1 MARLNPSAE
10 GREPVA
16 EEAGEAGEGAV
27 PTITMRE
34 ATEGD
39 LDALVALYRELTGG
53 APVLDGAAGLERL
66 REILAHPGTHLFGAE
81 VGGRLVS
88 VATLHVCPNLTFGGR
103 PYARIENVVTAQSHR
118 GLGLA
123 TQVMTAAMG
132 KARSHDV
139 VSVVLLT
146 GKALNARGFYE
157 RLGFNAEDKWG
168 MIWRP

>member
-1 MARLNPSAE
+1 M
-10 GREPVA
+10 
-16 EEAGEAGEGAV
+16 
-27 PTITMRE
+27 
-34 ATEGD
+34 
-39 LDALVALYRELTGG
+39 
-53 APVLDGAAGLERL
+53 
-66 REILAHPGTHLFGAE
+66 
-81 VGGRLVS
+81 S